1 MYLYYKGITPFF
13 RFFHSERMV
22 LVIWHSDS
30 TAAVVTQL
38 QTDRLR
44 GLSVDEA
51 AARQRIHG
59 ENRPSR
65 PKKQPFFRRL
75 FARPKRPSV
84 VLLLIAAAVSLGV
97 ALHHRFTGDLTVN
110 WWEPA
115 ILLVLAL
122 LRCFVS
128 VLCEPH
134 TDAVL
139 ASLTSLTSPSARA
152 VRDGVECSVSGAA
165 LVPGDVIVVE
175 AGDLIPADCRLLD
188 SAELLCDE
196 SVLTGDALAAEKDAA
211 ALVPSIAPLS
221 ERANMLY
228 AGTTVLRG
236 TARAVVTEIGER
248 TELGKATV
256 LQGAQPQAGLPMLPE
271 IGRLSH
277 ALSLPLF
284 LLAAVI
290 FVLALLIADLPVLS
304 ALLLALA
311 LAVTVMPEELPAFV
325 AAVFA
330 GAVRRMAALGA
341 VVRRPAAAEALGR
354 ATILCTD
361 KTGTL
366 TENRMTLVRAFVGDH
381 MVKLDENRMP
391 ADVNTLIQL
400 ATLCTAR
407 GNDPTDCAITAYARL
422 QGMERDELILT
433 YPRLGDI
440 PFDAARRR
448 MTTVHLVEGRNV
460 VIVKGAPEELLPLCG
475 HVPDAA
481 RDAEDFMGAGALRV
495 LAVAYKYIDDV
506 PAHCFADELERDLT
520 FLGLLGLSDPI
531 REEAADAVAEC
542 RAAGIRPVVLTG
554 DNQTAATAFARR
566 LGLLESGDEAALGSA
581 LSDDIVTEPDTERAI
596 YARVSANDKLRLVSA
611 WKRAGAVVALSGDS
625 LSDVPALRAADI
637 GCAMKRGSDDAACA
651 SADVVF
657 TDDRFSTLVAAVRE
671 SRTMVDNLR
680 RTLQYWIA
688 RHVGELVLLTA
699 ALIGLGA
706 APLSP
711 ALLLW
716 IGMVAGA
723 LPMWAL
729 SAEPAGRH
737 VMRRAPRQKYDGMFS
752 LGGGIAALA
761 LGLLLGILAFVALL
775 LGKEAGVSM
784 ATAVLGFGELSL
796 MLCLRSP
803 LPLWKSRPLHALRT
817 WLALLLGVGLL
828 LPLWLVPAV
837 REVCGLAALT
847 AAEWQ
852 TVALL
857 SLLPLVVAEVVKV
870 IMLLRNRGKRA

>member
-1 MYLYYKGITPFF
+1 M
-13 RFFHSERMV
+13 
-22 LVIWHSDS
+22 IWHSDS
-30 TAAVVTQL
+30 TAAVVTEL
-38 QTDRLR
+38 QTDRVR
-44 GLSVDEA
+44 GLSADEA
-51 AARQRIHG
+51 TARQRAYG

-75 FARPKRPSV
+75 FARLKRPSV

-97 ALHHRFTGDLTVN
+97 ALHHRFTGDLSIN

-122 LRCFVS
+122 LRCLVS

-139 ASLTSLTSPSARA
+139 ASLNSLTAPSARV
-152 VRDGVECSVSGAA
+152 VRDGEESSISGAD
-165 LVPGDVIVVE
+165 LVPGDVIAVT
-175 AGDLIPADCRLLD
+175 AGDLIPADCRLLEC
-188 SAELLCDE
+188 AELLCDE

-211 ALVPSIAPLS
+211 AIVPSIAPLN
-221 ERANMLY
+221 ERGNMLY

-248 TELGKATV
+248 TELGKATA
-256 LQGAQPQAGLPMLPE
+256 LQIAEPHARLPMLPE

-284 LLAAVI
+284 LLAAVV
-290 FVLALLIADLPVLS
+290 FVLALLVADLPVLS

-330 GAVRRMAALGA
+330 SGVRRMAALGA

-354 ATILCTD
+354 ATVLCTD
-361 KTGTL
+361 KTATL
-366 TENRMTLVRAFVGDH
+366 TENHMTLVRAFVGDH

-407 GNDPTDCAITAYARL
+407 EGNPTDTAITAYARL

-440 PFDAARRR
+440 PFDATRRR

-460 VIVKGAPEELLPLCG
+460 VIVKGAPEEVLPLCG
-475 HVPDAA
+475 NVPDAA
-481 RDAEDFMGAGALRV
+481 ADAEEFMGAGALRV

-506 PAHCFADELERDLT
+506 PAHCFADELECGLT
-520 FLGLLGLSDPI
+520 FLGLLGLSDPV
-531 REEAADAVAEC
+531 REEAIDAVAEC
-542 RAAGIRPVVLTG
+542 QSAGIRPVVLTG

-566 LGLLESGDEAALGSA
+566 LGLLQSGEEATLGNT
-581 LSDDIVTEPDTERAI
+581 LTTMSDAELAQNAADLHVC
-596 YARVSANDKLRLVSA
+596 ARVSAKDTARLVSA
-611 WKRAGAVVALSGDS
+611 WKKAGATVALTGDC
-625 LSDVPALRAADI
+625 LADVPALRAADI
-637 GCAMKRGSDDAACA
+637 GCAMKRDGDDAACE

-657 TDDRFSTLVAAVRE
+657 TDDRFATLVAAVRE

-688 RHVGELVLLTA
+688 RHVGELVLLAA
-699 ALIGLGA
+699 ALIGLGVS
-706 APLSP
+706 PLSP

-716 IGMVAGA
+716 IGVIAGA

-752 LGGGIAALA
+752 FGGGIAALA
-761 LGLLLGILAFVALL
+761 LGLLLGALAFVALL
-775 LGKEAGVSM
+775 IGNEAGVSM

-828 LPLWLVPAV
+828 LPLWLVPVV
-837 REVCGLAALT
+837 RDVCGLAAL
-847 AAEWQ
+847 AAAQWR
-852 TVALL
+852 TVALF
-857 SLLPLVVAEVVKV
+857 SLLPLIVAEVVKIV
-870 IMLLRNRGKRA
+870 MLLRDRGNRA